1 MARPELEELYRIL
14 IESRFDFVPAG
25 EVHLRDIYKIVKE
38 RSAELCDDSYLCSE
52 NCKSGYTSP
61 EWKHTVRTAL
71 DQMKKHGQFV
81 SNGSTRGM
89 WLFGDSASS
98 PTALSEFEAMEGRIL
113 LRLHRI
119 KERKPRMIRHKK
131 QVVLAA
137 TGRLICEVCDFD
149 FVSFY
154 GKQLGEGFAECHHRI
169 PLAELVEESL
179 TRLEDLAIVCANC
192 HRMLH
197 RSQPMVSVEQ
207 LRSLVLT
214 RRLDRSHA

>member
-14 IESRFDFVPAG
+14 MDSRFDFLPAG

-38 RSAELCDDSYLCSE
+38 RSSDLCDDSYLCAE
-52 NCKSGYTSP
+52 NCKGGNNSP
-61 EWKHTVRTAL
+61 EWQHTVRAAL
-71 DQMKKHGQFV
+71 DQMKKHRHLV
-81 SNGSTRGM
+81 SNGSRRGM
-89 WLFGDSASS
+89 WLFGGSASS
-98 PTALSEFEAMEGRIL
+98 PTALSEFEATEGRVL

-131 QVVLAA
+131 QTVLAA

-154 GKQLGEGFAECHHRI
+154 GEQLGEGFAECHHRI
-169 PLAELVEESL
+169 PLAELVEEAR
-179 TRLEDLAIVCANC
+179 TRLEDLAIVCPNC

-197 RSQPMVSVEQ
+197 RSQPMMSIEQ

-214 RRLDRSHA
+214 RRLEHNHS

>member
-14 IESRFDFVPAG
+14 MDSRFDFVPAG

-38 RSAELCDDSYLCSE
+38 RSADLCDDSYLCSE
-52 NCKSGYTSP
+52 NCKGGNNSP
-61 EWKHTVRTAL
+61 EWQHTVRAAL
-71 DQMKKHGQFV
+71 DQMKKHRHLV
-81 SNGSTRGM
+81 SNGSSRGM
-89 WLFGDSASS
+89 WLFGGSASS
-98 PTALSEFEAMEGRIL
+98 PTALSEFEATEGRVL

-131 QVVLAA
+131 QAVLAA

-154 GKQLGEGFAECHHRI
+154 GEQLGEGFAECHHRI
-169 PLAELVEESL
+169 PLAELVEEVR

-197 RSQPMVSVEQ
+197 RSQPMMSVEQ

-214 RRLDRSHA
+214 RRLECSHS